1 MSKTNYLKNWLK
13 KIQVSIKKIP
23 YRISNFFID
32 KGITYL
38 KTSEGKIP
46 LSIFGNHNLS
56 NLSGAMWIAQMM
68 GINSSDFYEAIP
80 TFRGSLKAFR
90 MPSKR

>member
-1 MSKTNYLKNWLK
+1 MSKINYLKNWLK
-13 KIQVSIKKIP
+13 KIQVSLKKFHTEFLI
-23 YRISNFFID
+23 FFID

-38 KTSEGKIP
+38 ETSEGKIP

-68 GINSSDFYEAIP
+68 GINFQI
-80 TFRGSLKAFR
+80 FMKLFLLLGSLKAFR